1 MNDQTGPKRWRVI
14 FAGTPSYAVPS
25 LNAVAALQG
34 VDIVGVLTQ
43 KAKPHGRGLQE
54 QPSPV
59 AQRAKELGIFTM
71 MPEKVRVP
79 EVQAAIRSLNADIGI
94 VVAYG
99 KILPE
104 SLLNDLPHGWVN
116 AHASLLP
123 RWRGA
128 SPIQHAIL
136 AGDTVTGVSL
146 MQLEPGMDTG
156 PTFAVATVPITPST
170 NSAML
175 AEVLA
180 ASSAKLLSENLISYL
195 IGERAL
201 VPQPAVGI
209 TTAPKITPA
218 DGAARWV
225 DAASVIERAVRAFT
239 PWPRVSAQAET
250 LTFKILTASCA
261 EGSAKP
267 GFVALHPRGCSVG
280 TGKGLL
286 ILETIQPA
294 GKKPM
299 DVHAFLRGH
308 PELIGATLA

>member
-1 MNDQTGPKRWRVI
+1 MSDQTKPKRWRVI

-25 LNAVAALQG
+25 LNAVAALPN
-34 VDIVGVLTQ
+34 VNIVGVLTQ

-59 AQRAKELGIFTM
+59 AQRAKGLGIFTM
-71 MPEKVRVP
+71 TPEKVRVP
-79 EVQAAIRSLNADIGI
+79 EVQAAIRSLNADVGV

-136 AGDTVTGVSL
+136 AGDTTTGVTL

-156 PTFAVATVPITPST
+156 PTFARASVPITNIDTTASLAVSLASL
-170 NSAML
+170 SAQ
-175 AEVLA
+175 
-180 ASSAKLLSENLISYL
+180 LLTQHLVGYL
-195 IGERAL
+195 TGEQTL
-201 VPQPAVGI
+201 TPQPATGI
-209 TTAPKITPA
+209 TTAPKITTT
-218 DGAARWV
+218 DGLARWAN
-225 DAASVIERAVRAFT
+225 AALVIERSVRAFT
-239 PWPRVSAQAET
+239 PWPRVSAQAGK
-250 LTFKILTASCA
+250 LTFKILTASCV
-261 EGSAKP
+261 EGTAKP
-267 GFVALHPRGCSVG
+267 GFVAVHPRGCSVG

-286 ILETIQPA
+286 VLETIQPA

>member
-1 MNDQTGPKRWRVI
+1 M
-14 FAGTPSYAVPS
+14 PS

-156 PTFAVATVPITPST
+156 SNICRGYRADYSKY
-170 NSAML
+170 
-175 AEVLA
+175 
-180 ASSAKLLSENLISYL
+180 KLGNVSGS
-195 IGERAL
+195 
-201 VPQPAVGI
+201 PCGI
-209 TTAPKITPA
+209 
-218 DGAARWV
+218 
-225 DAASVIERAVRAFT
+225 E
-239 PWPRVSAQAET
+239 
-250 LTFKILTASCA
+250 C
-261 EGSAKP
+261 
-267 GFVALHPRGCSVG
+267 
-280 TGKGLL
+280 
-286 ILETIQPA
+286 
-294 GKKPM
+294 
-299 DVHAFLRGH
+299 
-308 PELIGATLA
+308 